1 LGPDSAFERDL
12 LRALERVGTRPG
24 LSRRWEYER
33 GCGLGDAPPL
43 ALRTH
48 VRLDRRVT
56 SQGSPYGRFR
66 RALDR
71 GLLLEAEASARELG
85 SLSLTDALDYCDL
98 LARLA
103 PDRYERA
110 ALRWH
115 GRWEAEGKPLSLR
128 EAQLALT
135 CLQLLTDGDRAIALT
150 VLRHLAKR

>member
-1 LGPDSAFERDL
+1 LLYDTRSLRSAGDL
-12 LRALERVGTRPG
+12 PR
-24 LSRRWEYER
+24 
-33 GCGLGDAPPL
+33 L
-43 ALRTH
+43 ALRT
-48 VRLDRRVT
+48 L
-56 SQGSPYGRFR
+56 P

-71 GLLLEAEASARELG
+71 GLLLEAEATARELG